1 MTHRVPK
8 EIQLLLIEQFNR
20 DKRDEA
26 IRISA
31 DGPIN
36 DNECTLFSNHVA
48 EVTGTKP
55 LHINTWRRVFEKY
68 INPKTGEPYEQSDT
82 TCQIIAKFLGCES
95 WSELEA
101 TKETLKP
108 KHKKNVSEIL
118 PKTTDGSMH
127 PGDIMEIKYGP
138 DRVLH
143 LEYRGNVDYNF
154 RVVRT
159 INTKF
164 EYGDLVHVPF
174 IRENQ
179 PLSGW
184 VIMRNNKI
192 IGQYN
197 SADNHLINEKRIIPL
212 KKYK

>member
-8 EIQLLLIEQFNR
+8 EIQLLLIEQFNH
-20 DKRDEA
+20 DKKSES
-26 IRISA
+26 IKISA

-36 DNECTLFSNHVA
+36 DKECTLFSNHVA

-68 INPKTGEPYEQSDT
+68 INSKTGEPYEQSDT
-82 TCQIIAKFLGCES
+82 TCKIIAEFLGCES
-95 WSELEA
+95 WSELE
-101 TKETLKP
+101 TKKETLKP
-108 KHKKNVSEIL
+108 KHKKNISEIL
-118 PKTTDGSMH
+118 PKTTDSPMH

-154 RVVRT
+154 RVVQT

-184 VIMRNNKI
+184 VIMRNNRI

-197 SADNHLINEKRIIPL
+197 SADNHLVNKKRIIPL
-212 KKYK
+212 KKDS

>member
-1 MTHRVPK
+1 MTHRVSK
-8 EIQLLLIEQFNR
+8 EIQQLLIEQFNH
-20 DKRDEA
+20 DKKGES
-26 IRISA
+26 IKISV

-36 DNECTLFSNHVA
+36 DKEYTLFSNHVA
-48 EVTGTKP
+48 EVTDAKP
-55 LHINTWRRVFEKY
+55 LNINTWKRVFERL
-68 INPKTGEPYEQSDT
+68 INDKTGKPFEQSEE

-101 TKETLKP
+101 IKDTLKP
-108 KHKKNVSEIL
+108 SHKNTVSKIV
-118 PKTTDGSMH
+118 PKTTDCRMH
-127 PGDIMEIKYGP
+127 PGDIMEIKYGS

-143 LEYRGNVDYNF
+143 LEYQGNVHFNY

-174 IRENQ
+174 IRENE

-184 VIMRNNKI
+184 DIMRNNKI

-197 SADNHLINEKRIIPL
+197 SAQNHLINEKRIISL
-212 KKYK
+212 KKDN